1 MEELPF
7 PLRITADG
15 TTAAQSSPPLHSIP
29 SLIPFGTTHYGPT
42 SSRLES
48 LGVKARGS
56 ELRGGRSV
64 VVGRDCPLS
73 SARVRCQSVSY
84 SSTVRVRCRTTRA
97 PSEVM
102 RSLIP
107 MPMRR
112 VASSLWARRNRTDAP
127 VARSLIR
134 RHAAGRKWWKLGIW
148 RTSTR
153 DDRSIDCRYLLVIH
167 SLVGDSGRGGLMMQ
181 IGFWSL
187 ASLAPRQGSL
197 LLRGFAG

>member
-1 MEELPF
+1 M
-7 PLRITADG
+7 G
-15 TTAAQSSPPLHSIP
+15 P
-29 SLIPFGTTHYGPT
+29 SF
-42 SSRLES
+42 E
-48 LGVKARGS
+48 A
-56 ELRGGRSV
+56 EGRS

-73 SARVRCQSVSY
+73 SARPLSVRLSFFHRPLSDSGAVGGDEVTHSNANAARGVVSLG
-84 SSTVRVRCRTTRA
+84 RTE
-97 PSEVM
+97 PDG
-102 RSLIP
+102 RSG
-107 MPMRR
+107 R
-112 VASSLWARRNRTDAP
+112 S

-153 DDRSIDCRYLLVIH
+153 DDRSIDCRYLQVIH